1 MIVPL
6 QPFGFLF
13 EYPYLRTLKLKSN
26 HSMRTIKFS
35 EEEIS
40 FLHKVYLEKLIQTEK
55 DLQRIKDFLKKLEV
69 STFNEPVEEE
79 SIVLLR
85 PHKPKGKDLE
95 PKVPKKRGRKPKA
108 VIVPDESVPETI
120 VKEPKKRGRKPK
132 AKVVEPKV
140 PKKRGRPKNIPSDGN
155 TPLIITNEPK
165 KRGRKPKAVSVPK
178 GEPKKR
184 GRKPKVSNEST
195 PEPEP
200 VSTNKEGK
208 KIVKKRSPYRKNRK
222 WRGLR
227 LAPLSKPLKLKEPQ
241 EKSVD
246 EITSEVE
253 PVVPPTVETFT
264 AQIEEQN
271 ITPTEESKE

>member
-1 MIVPL
+1 MIIPL
-6 QPFGFLF
+6 QQFGFLF
-13 EYPYLRTLKLKSN
+13 EYPYLSTLKLKSN
-26 HSMRTIKFS
+26 HSIMRTIKFS

-40 FLHKVYLEKLIQTEK
+40 FLHKVYLEKLVQTEK

-69 STFNEPVEEE
+69 STLNKPVEEE
-79 SIVLLR
+79 PITLKR
-85 PHKPKGKDLE
+85 PLKPKVKDLE
-95 PKVPKKRGRKPKA
+95 PKILKKRGRKPKA

-120 VKEPKKRGRKPK
+120 VNEPKKRGRKPK

-227 LAPLSKPLKLKEPQ
+227 LAPLSKPLKLKEPK
-241 EKSVD
+241 EEPV
-246 EITSEVE
+246 EETIPVVE
-253 PVVPPTVETFT
+253 PVVPPAQET
-264 AQIEEQN
+264 I
-271 ITPTEESKE
+271 IPPTEEPKE

>member
-1 MIVPL
+1 
-6 QPFGFLF
+6 
-13 EYPYLRTLKLKSN
+13 
-26 HSMRTIKFS
+26 MRTIKFS
-35 EEEIS
+35 EDEIS
-40 FLHKVYLEKLIQTEK
+40 FLHKVYHEKLVQTEK

-69 STFNEPVEEE
+69 PTFNEPVEEE
-79 SIVLLR
+79 SIVLKR
-85 PHKPKGKDLE
+85 PLKPKVKDLE
-95 PKVPKKRGRKPKA
+95 PKLQKKRGRKPKA
-108 VIVPDESVPETI
+108 I
-120 VKEPKKRGRKPK
+120 
-132 AKVVEPKV
+132 VVEPKV

-155 TPLIITNEPK
+155 TPLIIANESKKRGRKPKAKVVEPKVPKKRGRKPKVVVPTNESVPETIVKEPK

-200 VSTNKEGK
+200 VSTNKEEK
-208 KIVKKRSPYRKNRK
+208 KVIRKKSPYKKNRK

-227 LAPLSKPLKLKEPQ
+227 LANLSKPLKLKEPQ